1 MRLHVAVVGG
11 GAVGVTAAHDLAC
24 DGADVT
30 LFERD
35 ELASGS
41 SGRAAGVCYSAFPH
55 AVDAANGRRSLARFR
70 ALSES
75 RDDFEFTSCPYVWFA
90 HEGDTERCE
99 GVREQVT
106 QMKAVGADVSL
117 VSPEALRAEFPALET
132 AGIGVAARCDDAGY
146 TEPATYVRAMGAAA
160 REVGVS
166 IEENMPVRL
175 AESGKLRTPT
185 ETHEF
190 DAVVLAT
197 GVQTKQVLAEI
208 GIPIPMKPYR
218 VQAFTTDQTPVSE
231 EIPMTYDA
239 TEGFYFRPRQGG
251 LLVGDGTELFE
262 RDPDDYPKDA
272 DEEFVETNRARVERR
287 VAFEPAVSRAW
298 AGMCGATADFDPL
311 VGELRD
317 GLYVACGFQGHGFM
331 RAPAIGERLATQV
344 LGGEGIQAFDPRRF
358 RGDEEFEIVEG
369 LS

>member
-1 MRLHVAVVGG
+1 MTLHVAVVGG
-11 GAVGVTAAHDLAC
+11 GAVGVTAAHDLAR

-55 AVDAANGRRSLARFR
+55 AVDAENGRRSLDRFR

-75 RDDFEFTSCPYVWFA
+75 RDDFEFTGCPYVWFA
-90 HEGDTERCE
+90 HEDDTERCD
-99 GVREQVT
+99 GVRKQVA
-106 QMKAVGADVSL
+106 QMNAVGADVSV
-117 VSPEALRAEFPALET
+117 VSPDALRTAFPALET
-132 AGIGVAARCDDAGY
+132 VGIGVAARCDDAGY
-146 TEPATYVRAMGAAA
+146 TEPATYVRAMGAKA
-160 REVGVS
+160 REAGVR
-166 IEENMPVRL
+166 IEEDTPVRL
-175 AESGKLRTPT
+175 RESGTILTPAVT
-185 ETHEF
+185 QEF

-197 GVQTKQVLAEI
+197 GVQTKQVLAES
-208 GIPIPMKPYR
+208 GIQIPMKPYR
-218 VQAFTTDQTPVSE
+218 VQALTTEPTQASA

-239 TEGFYFRPRQGG
+239 TEGFYFRPRKGG

-272 DEEFVETNRARVERR
+272 DDSFVETNCSRVENR
-287 VAFEPAVSRAW
+287 VAFEPTVSRAW
-298 AGMCGATADFDPL
+298 AGMCGATPDCDPL

-331 RAPAIGERLATQV
+331 RAPAIGERLAEHV
-344 LGGEGIQAFDPRRF
+344 LGGEGIQEFDPGRF